1 MTHIVSRCCYLSVQV
16 NARVSFVCKKTS
28 RQINI
33 RAESVVFFF
42 LFCIIFFHGL
52 LRCDRR
58 VHFLALAA
66 TSPHHIHAICLFFK
80 RELNSVDSMN
90 PLSFRATSS
99 NILGVAFL
107 KQQLLSLASEHLHC
121 TNANVA
127 CSFWFR
133 TGQGSKRER
142 TK

>member
-16 NARVSFVCKKTS
+16 NAWVSFVCKKTS

-42 LFCIIFFHGL
+42 LFCIIFFRGL
-52 LRCDRR
+52 LRCDRRPHR

-66 TSPHHIHAICLFFK
+66 NSPHHIHAICLFFQK
-80 RELNSVDSMN
+80 GAEFSGLNE
-90 PLSFRATSS
+90 PPFIQS
-99 NILGVAFL
+99 NQQQHFGVAFL

-127 CSFWFR
+127 LFFLV
-133 TGQGSKRER
+133 
-142 TK
+142 